1 MRTLN
6 RPMFKMGGPIKEG
19 VMHGIREPYRG
30 GGAALVGNP
39 VYPQTGGREHHNLWL
54 KAGQGVGRTLPHIR
68 RAGRTFKDWASRTFG
83 STGPVTGKTTTQQVG
98 PWTGG
103 PFQSTQKIIG
113 DTKKLWTPKR
123 CVARDTVYK
132 IGRKAYEGRGIL
144 GKPLKWAYDTV
155 RTPTGLLG
163 AGYIGSQFIG
173 GEDKPDAGDAPT
185 SVPLNPNLQELQKK
199 KKAAHTGSAS
209 EFAKAQRNSRVEKY
223 LKMMGYD
230 SSKKL
235 AVADALIDVS
245 KIVSDR
251 GTLDRKNITGEL
263 INPAIQAFSKRLD
276 KPQQIREAV
285 GLMATKAEIEK
296 DLEDPSIQA
305 LRMAQLEKLNRE
317 ASPGISR
324 SIMAYMASKK
334 DDVRGQELVDL
345 VRLAANEEG
354 TPFKFISEEEIAKI
368 PGMEGKT
375 ALEIVSSTAEA
386 DGVYMVGDAVIEVKG
401 GVPTQIK

>member
-19 VMHGIREPYRG
+19 VMHGIREPHFKG
-30 GGAALVGNP
+30 QIVGKTIQ
-39 VYPQTGGREHHNLWL
+39 YGKQ
-54 KAGQGVGRTLPHIR
+54 ALPHIR
-68 RAGRTFKDWASRTFG
+68 QAGRTFKDWAARTFG

-98 PWTGG
+98 PWTKG
-103 PFQSTQKIIG
+103 PFAHTEKIVG
-113 DTKKLWTPKR
+113 DTKQVWTPKGW
-123 CVARDTVYK
+123 VARDPIYK
-132 IGRKAYEGRGIL
+132 IGKKVVENKGLL
-144 GKPLKWAYDTV
+144 GKPLRWAWDTA
-155 RTPTGLLG
+155 RTPTT
-163 AGYIGSQFIG
+163 IIG
-173 GEDKPDAGDAPT
+173 GVTWYLWPDGSTRKDPPPT

-199 KKAAHTGSAS
+199 KKADHTGSAS
-209 EFAKAQRNSRVEKY
+209 EFAKAQRNNRVEKY

-230 SSKKL
+230 SAKKA

-296 DLEDPSIQA
+296 DLEDPSIKA

-324 SIMAYMASKK
+324 SIMGYMASKK
-334 DDVRGQELVDL
+334 DDVKGKELVDL

-386 DGVYMVGDAVIEVKG
+386 DGVYMIGDAVIEVKG